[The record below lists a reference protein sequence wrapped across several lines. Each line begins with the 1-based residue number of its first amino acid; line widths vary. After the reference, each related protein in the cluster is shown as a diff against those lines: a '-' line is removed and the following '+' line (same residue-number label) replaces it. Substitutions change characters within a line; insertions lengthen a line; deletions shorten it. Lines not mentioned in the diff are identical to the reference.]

1 MRVPIIT
8 DEAAQAGGWHGQVLQ
23 AAFAIHGIEAV
34 FVELQDCIIDLSGQ
48 FPCIHLPTFDVLPTM
63 AFVRGIAA
71 GTLQQV
77 ITRLNVLHMLSMQ
90 GTKIYNDAKAIERTV
105 DKGMTSFL
113 LKQHGVPT
121 PETWVCESRHAA
133 HRIIESQISIN
144 NHLVIKPLFG
154 SQGQGVRLL
163 DKKSASPLPRDDFVD
178 GVYYLQRF
186 IDTGNGNHDFRV
198 FVVNNKVI
206 AAMQRNGAGW
216 LNNVAQGARCA
227 SIQDEMIYN
236 LAINAAKAVD
246 IDYCGVDIIRDKD
259 GKLWVL
265 EVNSIPAWGGLQRIT
280 DVNVAQILVE
290 DLISKSY
297 GA

>member
-23 AAFAIHGIEAV
+23 AAFAHHGLEAV
-34 FVELQDCIIDLSGQ
+34 FVELQDCMIDLSGQ
-48 FPCIHLPTFDVLPTM
+48 LPRLHLPTFETLPAM

-77 ITRLNVLHMLSMQ
+77 VTRLNVLHMLTML
-90 GTKIYNDAKAIERTV
+90 GTKVYNDGKAIERTV

-121 PETWVCESRHAA
+121 PETWVCESRQAA
-133 HRIIESQISIN
+133 HNIIENQISLGDT
-144 NHLVIKPLFG
+144 LVIKPLFG

-163 DKKSASPLPRDDFVD
+163 DKNSALPLPRDGFVD
-178 GVYYLQRF
+178 GVYYLQRY
-186 IDTGNGNHDFRV
+186 IDTGKGNHDFRV
-198 FVVNNKVI
+198 FVVNDKVV
-206 AAMQRNGAGW
+206 AAMQRNGSGW
-216 LNNVAQGARCA
+216 LNNVAQGAKCV
-227 SIQDEMIYN
+227 SIHDDMIFN
-236 LAINAAKAVD
+236 LAVSAAKAVN

-265 EVNSIPAWGGLQRIT
+265 EVNSIPAWAGLQSLAQ
-280 DVNVAQILVE
+280 VNVAQILVD
-290 DLISKSY
+290 DLLSKSN